1 MAHIGKHLIDFE
13 SAVFSVYVGLQ
24 ESARSDWPKEVT
36 FVSSFQMPPFTER
49 ATLKSH
55 VGF

>member
-1 MAHIGKHLIDFE
+1 MAHFGKHLIDFE
-13 SAVFSVYVGLQ
+13 RVVFSVSVGLL
-24 ESARSDWPKEVT
+24 ESARSDWPTEVT